1 MDAGQAN
8 HQNILGISAS
18 LHRRAACWKGPPIR
32 DQSTIGKIRIDL
44 LLQGQ
49 VMDHHSSAC
58 CAAGRIVSKPGLKG
72 LSGVLAVALL
82 AAPLG
87 ACNDGSAAPVQRA
100 TFVRTDIV
108 QPRTRQR
115 SVTLTGEVQARFR
128 ADLSFRVGGRVRERL
143 VDVGAH
149 VDAGDVLA
157 RLDAA
162 EQQADLDAASAAVTA
177 AQAQLRVARATF
189 ERQNRLIA
197 AGFTTRVAFDQ
208 AQEALRIAEGSL
220 EATQSQL
227 GTAKEALGYTELRAG
242 AAGVIT
248 ARSLEI
254 GQVVQAGQPVFSL
267 AQDGDRDAVFDV
279 YESVFF
285 GDFDRGAVSLTLIS
299 DPSVQAIGYV
309 REVSPAINA
318 KSATIR
324 VKVTIQNSLAAMTL
338 GSAVAGTVE
347 WKPVAQIALPWTALM
362 STGSKPAVW
371 VVEPSNRTALL
382 KPVTVARHEA
392 GAVVIQDGLEPG
404 ERVVV
409 DGGKLLSSG
418 QPVSYADDPS

>member
-1 MDAGQAN
+1 M
-8 HQNILGISAS
+8 
-18 LHRRAACWKGPPIR
+18 
-32 DQSTIGKIRIDL
+32 
-44 LLQGQ
+44 
-49 VMDHHSSAC
+49 
-58 CAAGRIVSKPGLKG
+58 
-72 LSGVLAVALL
+72 
-82 AAPLG
+82 
-87 ACNDGSAAPVQRA
+87 
-100 TFVRTDIV
+100 
-108 QPRTRQR
+108 
-115 SVTLTGEVQARFR
+115 TLTGEVQARFR

-149 VDAGDVLA
+149 VATGEVLA
-157 RLDAA
+157 RIDAA
-162 EQQADLDAASAAVTA
+162 EQQADFEAASAAVTA

-189 ERQNRLIA
+189 DRQSRLIA
-197 AGFTTRVAFDQ
+197 AGFTTRVLFDQ

-220 EATQSQL
+220 EATVSQL
-227 GTAKEALGYTELRAG
+227 GTAKEALAYTELRAG

-299 DPSVQAIGYV
+299 DPSVQAIGDV

-324 VKVTIQNSLAAMTL
+324 VKVTIQNPPAAMTL
-338 GSAVAGTVE
+338 GSAVVGAVE
-347 WKPVAQIALPWTALM
+347 WMPVAQIALPWTALM

-382 KPVTVARHEA
+382 KPVTVARYEA

-418 QPVSYADDPS
+418 QPVSYTDSPS